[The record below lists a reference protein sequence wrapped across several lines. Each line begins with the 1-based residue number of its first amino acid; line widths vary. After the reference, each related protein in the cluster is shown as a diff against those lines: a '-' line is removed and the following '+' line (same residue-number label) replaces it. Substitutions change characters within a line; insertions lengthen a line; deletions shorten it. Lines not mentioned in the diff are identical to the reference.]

1 MVNFKVE
8 LVTMYT
14 PNEFQ
19 TELFDEIFGSTKG
32 KRKITA
38 ELMDVLGC
46 SRASLYRKRTGTTPL
61 TTDELIKLA
70 DHFSLSIDALRT
82 NAEENSLVV
91 VCTTLPPIK
100 GYDDIDFYLENTRR
114 NLNEAVSIPG
124 AQLYFIAKEVPI
136 YRYMDKP
143 TLSAFRFYLW
153 NLEHMRRN
161 DRFDPRHAP
170 TMLFEKGRE
179 LSLLS
184 RQLKVTEFW
193 TLSSFD
199 NLINQITYIKN
210 MGLASDRLIVAMKKE
225 LFEMLEELI
234 QDIKKQQ
241 TASGQPYQM
250 MLCEYLTINDGALLE
265 ITDHHS
271 VALFSYSSINYLK
284 SSNPNIIDA
293 FKRGLRYHRMQGEVL
308 DNLNIEGIQKF
319 EDTIS
324 TKINAL

>member
-1 MVNFKVE
+1 
-8 LVTMYT
+8 MYT

-19 TELFDEIFGSTKG
+19 TQLFDEIFSSTKG

-38 ELMDVLGC
+38 ELMEVLGC

-61 TTDELIKLA
+61 TTDELIRLA
-70 DHFSLSIDALRT
+70 DHFSLSIDALRKNT
-82 NAEENSLVV
+82 EENSLVV

-114 NLNEAVSIPG
+114 NLNEAVSVPG
-124 AQLYFIAKEVPI
+124 AQLYFIAKEIPI
-136 YRYMDKP
+136 YRYMDRP

-161 DRFDPRHAP
+161 DRFDPSQAP
-170 TMLFEKGRE
+170 NILFEKGRE
-179 LSLLS
+179 LSQLS

-199 NLINQITYIKN
+199 NLIKQIQYIKN
-210 MGLASDRLIVAMKKE
+210 MKLASDRLISAMKKE
-225 LFEMLEELI
+225 LEEVLAELVI
-234 QDIKKQQ
+234 DIKKQQ
-241 TASGQPYQM
+241 TAEGLPYQM
-250 MLCEYLTINDGALLE
+250 TLCDYLTINDGALLE

-284 SSNPNIIDA
+284 SSNPNIVNA

-308 DNLNIEGIQKF
+308 DSLNSEGIRKF
-319 EDTIS
+319 EEAIS
-324 TKINAL
+324 AKISAL

>member
-1 MVNFKVE
+1 MA
-8 LVTMYT
+8 MYT

-19 TELFDEIFGSTKG
+19 TQLFDEIFSSTKG

-38 ELMDVLGC
+38 ELMEVLGC

-61 TTDELIKLA
+61 TTDELIRLA
-70 DHFSLSIDALRT
+70 DHFSLSIDALRK

-100 GYDDIDFYLENTRR
+100 GYDDIDFYLDNTRR
-114 NLNEAVSIPG
+114 NLNQAVNIPG

-136 YRYMDKP
+136 YRYMDRP

-153 NLEHMRRN
+153 NHEHMRRN
-161 DRFDPRHAP
+161 DRFDPSHAP
-170 TMLFEKGRE
+170 SMLFEKGKE
-179 LSLLS
+179 LSQLS

-199 NLINQITYIKN
+199 NLINQIHYVKN
-210 MGLASDRLIVAMKKE
+210 RGLASDRLVAAMKKE
-225 LFEMLEELI
+225 LEEVLAELV
-234 QDIKKQQ
+234 QDIKKEQ
-241 TASGQPYQM
+241 TAQGQPYHM

-284 SSNPNIIDA
+284 SSNPNIVDA

-308 DNLNIEGIQKF
+308 DGLNKDGIHKF
-319 EDTIS
+319 EEAIRAKIS
-324 TKINAL
+324 AL